1 MKLFCVSDIHSFYDE
16 FRKALDEAG
25 FDENDPNHM
34 LIVCGD
40 VWDRGPKPKE
50 VMDYLMGLERV
61 KLVQGN
67 HTDLFIDLSQKSY
80 PDDYD
85 WSNGTVGTILT
96 LGDYDASK
104 PFCKCATQ
112 AYIVANEFLRKFINY
127 YETEHYVFVHSFVPL
142 FIDKSHYTHIKNW
155 NPDWRNA
162 NDEDWE
168 EARWGNPFELAEE
181 FWQEDKTLVFGHFH
195 CSWARHNYHGEP
207 EFGEWAVF
215 DPYYGK
221 NYIGIDAA
229 TTVSGKVNV
238 LVLEDE
244 LLEG

>member
-16 FRKALDEAG
+16 FRKALGAAG

-50 VMDYLMGLERV
+50 VMDYLMSLERV
-61 KLVQGN
+61 KLIAGN
-67 HTDLFIDLSQKSY
+67 HEDLFIECCNQSY
-80 PDDYD
+80 PNDYD
-85 WSNGTVGTILT
+85 WDNGTIGTILT
-96 LGDYDASK
+96 LGNYNGRQS
-104 PFCKCATQ
+104 FNVCATR
-112 AYIVANEFLRKFINY
+112 AFIVASEFLAKFINY

-142 FIDKSHYTHIKNW
+142 FVDKSHYTKDRNW

-162 NDEDWE
+162 SYDEWDP
-168 EARWGNPFELAEE
+168 ARWGNPFELAEK
-181 FWQEDKTLVFGHFH
+181 FWQEDKTLVFGHWH
-195 CSWARHNYHGEP
+195 TSWARHNYHWEP

-215 DPYYGK
+215 DPYCGK
-221 NYIGIDAA
+221 NYIGIDGCTAA
-229 TTVSGKVNV
+229 SGQVNV